1 MSGEGRRL
9 RKLILALLAALEC
22 ASAAYLTSIS
32 GDGFGVPRQFNVI
45 DPASTSAASPFSLGD
60 FTTGFTGGL
69 AYVESTQ
76 KYWTIYESQ
85 GQVRLAS
92 FDTSGPASLADSAL
106 SLTAGLWRGL
116 TYAPG
121 TGLFYALYS
130 SGFGPFQFQEID
142 LAAGTITPLFAAP
155 DAGFGG
161 MTYRSPGQLT
171 ALFTNPS
178 GGFQLH
184 SIDLNAQ
191 TVAPFGTTFSVNMNG
206 GLAWDT
212 TTDVRYFAIGNDNWG
227 NSTLYGIVEDGSAWG
242 GQFGIGGGYFYSA
255 LTYHGDAAPI
265 HPGPDTSVPE
275 PSAWL
280 LIAPAF
286 ILFAAARR
294 A

>member
-1 MSGEGRRL
+1 M
-9 RKLILALLAALEC
+9 KLILVLLAALEC

-32 GDGFGVPRQFNVI
+32 GDGFGIPRQFNVI
-45 DPASTSAASPFSLGD
+45 DPATTSAASPFSLGD

-69 AYVESTQ
+69 TYVESTQ

-92 FDTSGPASLADSAL
+92 FDSSGPASLVDSAL
-106 SLTAGLWRGL
+106 ALTAGLWRGL
-116 TYAPG
+116 TYAPN
-121 TGLFYALYS
+121 TGMFYALYS
-130 SGFGPFQFQEID
+130 NGFGPFQLQQID
-142 LAAGTITPLFAAP
+142 LTAGTITSLFAAP

-161 MTYRSPGQLT
+161 MTYRSPDLLT

-184 SIDLNAQ
+184 SIDLNTQ
-191 TVAPFGTTFSVNMNG
+191 TVTPFGATFNVNMNG

-212 TTDVRYFAIGNDNWG
+212 TTNVRYFAIGSDNMG

-255 LTYHGDAAPI
+255 LTYHGDAAPLD
-265 HPGPDTSVPE
+265 PGPDGEVPE

-280 LIAPAF
+280 LIGTALP
-286 ILFAAARR
+286 LLAAARR
-294 A
+294 ARNAQR